1 MYKWLSPF
9 LQCKHLDPASL
20 AECVWTLILGTKPP
34 SWVIVLVDQTML
46 DDVQLVNA
54 AIPLQGRAVP
64 VAWIDFEY
72 PWKTL
77 TPPSQNTI
85 ERYLVTW

>member
-1 MYKWLSPF
+1 M
-9 LQCKHLDPASL
+9 
-20 AECVWTLILGTKPP
+20 WTLILGTKPP

-64 VAWIDFEY
+64 VAWIDFGY